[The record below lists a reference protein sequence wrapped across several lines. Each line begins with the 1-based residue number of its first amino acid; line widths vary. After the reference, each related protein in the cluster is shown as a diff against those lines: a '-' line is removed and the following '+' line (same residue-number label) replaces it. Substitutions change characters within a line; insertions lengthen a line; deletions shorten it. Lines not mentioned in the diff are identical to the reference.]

1 MKKMLLTLAIAVS
14 ALSAFAGEEKVT
26 SIVLNAFN
34 NEFTTAKEVEWTAGN
49 NYYKATFKYNTM
61 YVFAFYSTEGE
72 LLGLTHYL
80 SPVDLPMS
88 LQNNIQKE
96 YKDYWISDLFEM
108 VKDGTTSYYI
118 TLEKSDKT
126 IILQSSGGNE
136 WSTVKKIKKV

>member
-1 MKKMLLTLAIAVS
+1 MLLTLAIAVS

-26 SIVLNAFN
+26 STVLNAFN

-49 NYYKATFKYNTM
+49 NYFKATFKYNNM

-118 TLEKSDKT
+118 TLEKADKT
-126 IILQSSGGNE
+126 IILHSSGGNE
-136 WSTVKKIKKV
+136 WSLVKKIKKV